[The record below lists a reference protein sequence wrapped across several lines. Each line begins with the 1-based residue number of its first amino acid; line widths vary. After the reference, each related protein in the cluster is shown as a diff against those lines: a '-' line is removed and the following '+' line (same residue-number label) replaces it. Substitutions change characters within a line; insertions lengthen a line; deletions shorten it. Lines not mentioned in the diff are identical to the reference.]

1 MTRLLSIELERQSE
15 HLHESSWLL
24 QSLVAQV
31 SQSFLDDLVPLV
43 LAVEIGLLEDVDGQ
57 KSVIEICDCLFL
69 LVLRLVLRSTAEEF
83 VYNLSVLEVVW
94 AL

>member
-1 MTRLLSIELERQSE
+1 M
-15 HLHESSWLL
+15 HESSWLL

-43 LAVEIGLLEDVDGQ
+43 LAVEIGLLEDIDGQ
-57 KSVIEICDCLFL
+57 KRVVEICDCLFL
-69 LVLRLVLRSTAEEF
+69 LLLRLVLRSTAEEF